1 MESLVDVTI
10 ASALDK
16 VKRLEQSGNMD
27 IELGQCNLPK
37 SSLNLRKYQNQ
48 YTNLRKNFE
57 TLLDI
62 FARLLFQHVKSR
74 RSCPYSEIDD
84 VISYEQVD
92 LVRIQVSIVMFD
104 TDYALDWKVGHVHVP
119 NLMWE
124 MIFCPLPNAD
134 FSIFATR
141 ENEKARLVASHT
153 SHTTLRKEKQ
163 RMNLATTLNRKIL
176 RILHEPL

>member
-48 YTNLRKNFE
+48 FTNLRKNFE

-119 NLMWE
+119 NLVGE

-134 FSIFATR
+134 FSILATR
-141 ENEKARLVASHT
+141 YYNVSNLV
-153 SHTTLRKEKQ
+153 
-163 RMNLATTLNRKIL
+163 
-176 RILHEPL
+176 